1 MEDHNKQKVE
11 EIKRNLQRRSERC
24 RNRSRGTSKSSG
36 RSKEEADRLLFKE
49 SSGLRIVAY
58 LEYLSGL
65 VLYHQG
71 LDLLELL
78 PLQLLLLFLKA
89 RESG

>member
-1 MEDHNKQKVE
+1 MDIQGALAVRKTTVV
-11 EIKRNLQRRSERC
+11 S
-24 RNRSRGTSKSSG
+24 
-36 RSKEEADRLLFKE
+36 
-49 SSGLRIVAY
+49 VAH

-78 PLQLLLLFLKA
+78 PLQLLLLVLKA
-89 RESG
+89 CESG